1 MSVNNNCSA
10 SQSKLCILI
19 NYIRKMCVIAC
30 CKFTCKTQSKQNN
43 KLIKND
49 KPALSFTFD
58 VEYIMLNADAI

>member
-1 MSVNNNCSA
+1 
-10 SQSKLCILI
+10 
-19 NYIRKMCVIAC
+19 MCVIAC